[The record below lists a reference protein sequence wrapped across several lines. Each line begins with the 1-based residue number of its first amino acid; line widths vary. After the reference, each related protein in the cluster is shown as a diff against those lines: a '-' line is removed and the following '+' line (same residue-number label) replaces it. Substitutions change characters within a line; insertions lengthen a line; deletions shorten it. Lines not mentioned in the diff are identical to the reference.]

1 MCIQVYIYIYM
12 VYLDLLLVQIN
23 LLKPLFGTQ
32 KRYVTPF
39 AFEGQVEHLFG
50 EDPVCEGM
58 TRSDGIVE

>member
-1 MCIQVYIYIYM
+1 M